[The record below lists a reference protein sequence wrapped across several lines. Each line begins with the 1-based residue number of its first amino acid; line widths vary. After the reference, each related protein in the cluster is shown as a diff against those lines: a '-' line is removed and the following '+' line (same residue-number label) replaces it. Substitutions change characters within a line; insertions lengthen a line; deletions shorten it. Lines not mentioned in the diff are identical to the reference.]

1 MATMNSIRDTF
12 FEECEELLEALAEGL
27 SLINEGLHDAE
38 TVNAVFRAVHSV
50 KGGAGAFALDGLVAF
65 AHRFETVLD
74 GLRADRI
81 ELTAEVVHVL
91 LRSADHLAD
100 QVEAARDGTEI
111 APDTTEGFIAN
122 LDAVLGGPPVTDP
135 VADADPCFG
144 FSAMPLDL
152 GLDLPLPLPDG
163 LTVPSEPKP
172 DGPAQSAELLSPSN
186 TASRGYRI
194 HFRPYPTLY
203 ANGHDPALILSAL
216 SDLGQMEVALD
227 LSALPDW
234 TEFDPAASY
243 LAWSVVLTSDE
254 HETAVQEIFEF
265 VDGFCDLEIT
275 PITEPEPMMQPSD
288 LTTEVPHLSEKT
300 TLLDATAA
308 AITSALQ
315 DTINPPSATRAPA
328 EAGLRKREAKLSE
341 EETGDGRGP
350 KPTLRVELERVDRLI
365 NAVGELI
372 INQAMIEQS
381 ISILSLPADAEVITH
396 VEDYRLLARDIQEAV
411 MAIRA
416 QPVKPLFQRM
426 SRIVREAADA
436 TGKQARLIS
445 LGEATEVDKTVIER
459 LADPLTHMI
468 RNAVDHGLENVELR
482 QSAGKDP
489 EGTIRLQ
496 AAHRSGSVVI
506 TVRDDGAGLNRPK
519 ILEKA
524 IARGLVSAEDELTDA
539 EIDNLLFLPGF
550 STADRISNLS
560 GRGVGLDV
568 VRNAV
573 TALGGRVSITSTPSE
588 GTEFTITLPLTLAV
602 MDGMVISVAGHTMVV
617 PITSVIETI
626 RPGPEDLHQLGTS
639 ESLLSMRGR
648 FIPMIDVAASLG
660 FPGRDPNQ
668 PPLLLLVETDS
679 QTQCA
684 LVVDAVH
691 DQRQVV
697 IKGLESNYGTIPGV
711 SAATVLGDGQIA
723 LILDADA
730 LTSNRAGAPVRAT
743 AA

>member
-1 MATMNSIRDTF
+1 MASMNSIRDTF

-27 SLINEGLHDAE
+27 GAMADGTHDDE
-38 TVNAVFRAVHSV
+38 VVNAVFRAVHSV
-50 KGGAGAFALDGLVAF
+50 KGGAGAFALDALVAF

-74 GLRADRI
+74 GLRSGRI
-81 ELTAEVVHVL
+81 ELTSEVMHVL
-91 LRSADHLAD
+91 LRSADHLAE
-100 QVEAARDGTEI
+100 QVEAARDGSIVDPEAT
-111 APDTTEGFIAN
+111 AGFLGN
-122 LDAVLGGPPVTDP
+122 LDAVLGGPPP
-135 VADADPCFG
+135 ADSLDEDPCFG
-144 FSAMPLDL
+144 FAAMPLDF
-152 GLDLPLPLPDG
+152 GSDFSGPD
-163 LTVPSEPKP
+163 
-172 DGPAQSAELLSPSN
+172 DGATP
-186 TASRGYRI
+186 GYYIR
-194 HFRPYPTLY
+194 FRPHAALY
-203 ANGHDPALILSAL
+203 ANGHDPALILTAL
-216 SDLGQMEVALD
+216 GDLGEAQVELD
-227 LSALPDW
+227 TSALPAWPD
-234 TEFDPAASY
+234 FAPSGSY
-243 LAWSVVLTSDE
+243 LSWKIDLATSEPEPALREVFD
-254 HETAVQEIFEF
+254 F
-265 VDGFCDLEIT
+265 VEGLCDLEIT
-275 PITEPEPMMQPSD
+275 AFGAETMAAAPVGDI
-288 LTTEVPHLSEKT
+288 
-300 TLLDATAA
+300 TAA
-308 AITSALQ
+308 NGASEDDAPIALSAQSEPDGPIRAASFTAL
-315 DTINPPSATRAPA
+315 PSTDGP
-328 EAGLRKREAKLSE
+328 LRKREGKSTE
-341 EETGDGRGP
+341 DESGDGRGP

-426 SRIVREAADA
+426 SRIVREAAEA
-436 TGKQARLIS
+436 TGKQARLVS

-468 RNAVDHGLENVELR
+468 RNAVDHGLESPEQR
-482 QSAGKDP
+482 RTSGKEA

-524 IARGLVSAEDELTDA
+524 IARGLVSPEVELSDG

-573 TALGGRVSITSTPSE
+573 TALGGRVSIASTPGE

-639 ESLLSMRGR
+639 ESLLAMRGR
-648 FIPMIDVAASLG
+648 FIPMIDVASSLG
-660 FPGRDPNQ
+660 FPRRDDSQ

-697 IKGLESNYGTIPGV
+697 IKGLESNYGAIPGV

-730 LTSNRAGAPVRAT
+730 LTSTRAVPPPRAT